1 MSHYFENDE
10 NLKSNRKKTVCT
22 INDVSFTFYT
32 DSGVFAKKGL
42 DFGSRLLLLTVLKEK
57 IKGNVLDVG
66 CGYGVLGIVL
76 NKFWRVPVVMVDI
89 NKRALHLAEDNKKI
103 NGCENVSV
111 IESDCYQKV
120 EGKYGLIIT
129 NPPIRAGAK
138 KVYEILL
145 GAKDHLEDDGILY
158 FVIRKDQGA
167 KTTISALKEAYNIT
181 IVEKKKGFFIIRAKK
196 S

>member
-10 NLKSNRKKTVCT
+10 NLKSNRKKTICT

-57 IKGNVLDVG
+57 IKGNVLDV
-66 CGYGVLGIVL
+66 
-76 NKFWRVPVVMVDI
+76 DI

-103 NGCENVSV
+103 NGCVNVSV